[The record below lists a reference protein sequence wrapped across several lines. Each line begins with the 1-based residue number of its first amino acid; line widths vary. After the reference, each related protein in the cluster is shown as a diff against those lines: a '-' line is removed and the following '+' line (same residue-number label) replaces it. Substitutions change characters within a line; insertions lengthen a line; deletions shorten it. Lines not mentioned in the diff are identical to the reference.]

1 MERQLQIGK
10 TIRMLR
16 LRDKRT
22 QTELADALGV
32 SPQAVSRWETGGSF
46 PDMTL
51 LPSIARCF
59 GVTIDTLFGYE
70 QGETLHGHDA
80 GQQ

>member
-22 QTELADALGV
+22 QTDLANALDI
-32 SPQAVSRWETGGSF
+32 SPQAVSRWETGSSF
-46 PDMTL
+46 PDIAL
-51 LPSIARCF
+51 LPSIARYF
-59 GVTIDTLFGYE
+59 GVSIDTLFSDR
-70 QGETLHGHDA
+70 HR
-80 GQQ
+80 

>member
-22 QTELADALGV
+22 QTDLAGALGI
-32 SPQAVSRWETGGSF
+32 SPQAVSRWEKGFSF
-46 PDMTL
+46 PDITL
-51 LPSIARCF
+51 LPSIARYF
-59 GVTIDTLFGYE
+59 GVTIDALFDDRNE
-70 QGETLHGHDA
+70 RSD
-80 GQQ
+80 